1 MLYLTL
7 RQYEYVCAVGRH
19 GSLSAAAGALHV
31 SQPAL
36 SAALAR
42 IEEHLG
48 HPLFIRRRGSAM
60 AVTPEGRRFIAEAE
74 ALLAD
79 AARIEDPAHPR
90 PGQQRL
96 HLGCFADL
104 APFLLAPALRA
115 LRQALP
121 DVTVSYRAEGFE
133 ALISGLL
140 KGQVDLALTY
150 DLGLDAGFHREAL
163 YHSHPHAVMAPD
175 HPLSQEA
182 APDLAALTGFPL
194 ILSDEGLSAQHMLG
208 LFRNRGLNPVVAH
221 RAATLELLRSLAAH
235 GEGVG
240 ISYANPPHACS
251 YDGMPLLR
259 RRIANPDLGEDVIL
273 VRHGTGPTDSTTG
286 RAWQVLAELLRGR

>member
-19 GSLSAAAGALHV
+19 GSLSAAAAALHV

-60 AVTPEGRRFIAEAE
+60 AVTPEGRRFIASAE

-90 PGQQRL
+90 PAQQRL

-115 LRQALP
+115 LRQAMP
-121 DVTVSYRAEGFE
+121 DVTVSYHAEGFE

-163 YHSHPHAVMAPD
+163 FDSHPHAVMAPD
-175 HPLSQEA
+175 HPLYQGT
-182 APDLAALTGFPL
+182 APDLAALTSFPL

-208 LFRNRGLNPVVAH
+208 LFRVRGLNPTIAH
-221 RAATLELLRSLAAH
+221 RAPTLELLRSLAAH

-240 ISYANPPHACS
+240 ISYANPPHAFS
-251 YDGMPLLR
+251 YDGMPLISR
-259 RRIANPDLGEDVIL
+259 RVANPDLGEDVIL
-273 VRHGTGPTDSTTG
+273 VRHGTGPADTTTG
-286 RAWQVLAELLRGR
+286 RAWQVLAELFRGR